1 MAAKSFSS
9 SISHI
14 MLLFQLRK
22 LPTFQ
27 ILCGAFLISFSG
39 IFVKLADVS
48 PTASGF
54 YRVFFGAIFL
64 LGASLWMEDIKKLT
78 PVKGL
83 LIVFC
88 GFVFALDLFFWHE
101 SIMHIG
107 PGLATLLGNFQVFFL
122 AAAGILFFGEKS
134 RPRFFAALPLAIIGL
149 LLIVGKHWSHLENN
163 YKTGIYFGLL
173 TALCYTAFLLI
184 LRKIRSDDTQ
194 SLFSTLMI
202 VSLSC
207 AFFLGL
213 KMLHAGDSFTIPN
226 LKSLSALLGLGLF
239 SQTIGWVLIA
249 HALPKMRASH
259 AGLILLLQPSLAFIW
274 DVLLFSRPTS
284 ILNWIGLVV
293 TLAAI
298 YMGLTGKAVR
308 SSA

>member
-1 MAAKSFSS
+1 MSLA
-9 SISHI
+9 
-14 MLLFQLRK
+14 QLRH

-64 LGASLWMEDIKKLT
+64 FAATFWVKDFKKLD
-78 PVKGL
+78 PGEWL
-83 LIVFC
+83 LLTFC
-88 GFVFALDLFFWHE
+88 GLVFALDLFFWHE
-101 SIMHIG
+101 SIMFIG

-122 AAAGILFFGEKS
+122 AAAGILFLGEKS

-149 LLIVGKHWSHLENN
+149 LLIVGTHWNNLENN

-173 TALCYTAFLLI
+173 TALCYTAFLLS
-184 LRKIRSDDTQ
+184 LRKIRSDDTR
-194 SLFSTLMI
+194 SLFSTLML
-202 VSLSC
+202 VSVIC
-207 AFFLGL
+207 AFFLGM
-213 KMLHAGDSFTIPN
+213 KMLNDGDSFIIPDI
-226 LKSLSALLGLGLF
+226 KSLSALLGLGLF

-249 HALPKMRASH
+249 HALPRMRASH

-274 DVLLFSRPTS
+274 DVLLFNRPTDT
-284 ILNWIGLVV
+284 LNWIGLVV
-293 TLAAI
+293 TLTAI
-298 YMGLTGKAVR
+298 YMGLTGKASR
-308 SSA
+308 SSH